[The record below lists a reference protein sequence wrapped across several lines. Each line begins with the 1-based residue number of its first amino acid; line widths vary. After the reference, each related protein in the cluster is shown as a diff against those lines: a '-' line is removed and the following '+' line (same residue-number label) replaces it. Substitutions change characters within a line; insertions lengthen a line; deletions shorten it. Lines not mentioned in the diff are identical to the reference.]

1 MVQQSLLLVFGWIE
15 DEFMGEER
23 ESSYAMPVGY
33 LKGAQTARENMV
45 FDVRIQHG
53 NPGGP

>member
-1 MVQQSLLLVFGWIE
+1 MFGWIE